1 MTILRKALESD
12 TVNNTLNNWID
23 LIFGYKQRGKS
34 AELSLNTF
42 FYMTYEDSVDFE
54 KIKDRGERISVES

>member
-1 MTILRKALESD
+1 MRQALESNHV
-12 TVNNTLNNWID
+12 TCNLNFWID